1 VTTRDVGDR
10 VNVQYLSYNGS
21 GVLTNAT
28 VVLTVTD
35 PAGAI
40 TTPTVTNTSTGQYDA
55 SFTLATA
62 GLWSWVWTVSGTVVD
77 VASDNVFAASPA
89 APTYATLSEFK
100 SYIGLTDTVDDA
112 KLQDA
117 LVSASRSIE
126 HFCRRAFWPT
136 LTATA
141 RVFSPRA
148 GWLAV
153 VDDFWTSTGLIV
165 KIDSSDSGTYA
176 TTLTSSDYSLEPVNN
191 IVDGEQG
198 WPYYRLVAVN
208 RSWPCG
214 SRPSLQVTAK
224 WGWAATPGPVKQAC
238 IYLAEETFKLKD
250 SPFGVGGYS
259 QFGIIRVRDN
269 PMAARMLAPYQRD
282 PVLMA

>member
-10 VNVQYLSYNGS
+10 VNVQYLSYNAS

-28 VVLTVTD
+28 VALTVTD
-35 PAGAI
+35 PAGAT

-55 SFTLATA
+55 SFTLNLA
-62 GLWSWVWTVSGTVVD
+62 GLWSWVWSVSGAVVD
-77 VASDNVFAASPA
+77 VATDNVFAASPA
-89 APTYATLSEFK
+89 APTYASMAEFK
-100 SYIGLTDTVDDA
+100 AYIGLTDTVDDA

-117 LVSASRSIE
+117 LVSASRGIE
-126 HFCRRAFWPT
+126 HFCGRAFWPS

-141 RVFSPRA
+141 RVFQPRSS
-148 GWLAV
+148 WLAV
-153 VDDFWTSTGLIV
+153 VDDFWTTTGLIV
-165 KIDSSDSGTYA
+165 KLDSSDSGVFS
-176 TTLTSSDYSLEPVNN
+176 TTLTSADYSLEPFNGV
-191 IVDGEQG
+191 VDGEQG

-214 SRPSLQVTAK
+214 SRPSLEITAK
-224 WGWAATPGPVKQAC
+224 WGWSQTPGPVKRAC
-238 IYLAEETFKLKD
+238 VIMAEETFKLKD
-250 SPFGVGGYS
+250 SPFGVGGYG

-269 PMAARMLAPYQRD
+269 PMAARMLAPYQLN